1 MWRSGRT
8 LPIPMFR
15 GAALLCGLLSLTYCG
30 DSSNLPT
37 GPTAPSADLS
47 PQMSESADAA
57 QSQDPD
63 GSLGGAFGGLH
74 ADLVIN
80 NGLLFLPQV
89 CDVDG
94 PNDEPAQSDV
104 NCFTRADNLAGHLGV
119 QWSWDDT
126 DVWTGEGQT
135 GDACALFDT
144 NGDGNADYAICVRI
158 SNTPDGSDIFQLPS
172 EESPRLYECSDKKTE
187 RCSKPTS
194 VLAEVGE
201 THCAVDYGPE
211 GFPLEGDDG
220 QDVVA
225 TCDIDLIAT
234 PLASNTNLLNVC
246 SFPSGEPNSNPFDCV
261 VTPGAGFIRIE
272 KVATPATTT
281 QFDFTLS
288 PASADGTS
296 AYQITG
302 SGSSALIPVIPDD
315 GPYSVTESIPT
326 NWQLDNA
333 ACVPAG
339 SSSFNNTDAVSGIQV
354 QTGITTV
361 CTFENSQLPPDI
373 SVSKSASPNA
383 VPETGGEVTYT
394 VVVTNHSLEAVTLDS
409 LVDDKFGDLSGKG
422 DCVVGQTLA
431 AAGQSGDSYSCSF
444 TESLSGAAGDSHTNT
459 VTAAASDDE
468 GNSASDDDDATVTFA
483 GP

>member
-1 MWRSGRT
+1 
-8 LPIPMFR
+8 
-15 GAALLCGLLSLTYCG
+15 
-30 DSSNLPT
+30 
-37 GPTAPSADLS
+37 
-47 PQMSESADAA
+47 MSESADAA
-57 QSQDPD
+57 QS
-63 GSLGGAFGGLH
+63 SLGGAFAGLH
-74 ADLVIN
+74 ADVEIDN
-80 NGLLFLPQV
+80 AFLFLPPV

-104 NCFTRADNLAGHLGV
+104 NCFTRADNVEGHLGV
-119 QWSWDDT
+119 WWSWDDT
-126 DVWTGEGQT
+126 DEWTGKGQT

-144 NGDGNADYAICVRI
+144 NGDGYADYALCVRI

-172 EESPRLYECSDKKTE
+172 EESPLLYECSGKKTE

-194 VLAEVGE
+194 VLVEIGTTQCDVA
-201 THCAVDYGPE
+201 YGPE

-220 QDVVA
+220 RDVEA

-281 QFDFTLS
+281 QFNFTLS

-302 SGSSALIPVIPDD
+302 TGSSALIPVLPDD

-333 ACVPAG
+333 ACVPVG

-354 QTGITTV
+354 QTGSTTV
-361 CTFENSQLPPDI
+361 CTFENSWFF
-373 SVSKSASPNA
+373 
-383 VPETGGEVTYT
+383 TGPVTYT
-394 VVVTNHSLEAVTLDS
+394 VVVTNHSLEVVTLD
-409 LVDDKFGDLSGKG
+409 LLLDDKFGDLNGRG
-422 DCVVGQTLA
+422 DCATGQVLA
-431 AAGQSGDSYSCSF
+431 ASGQSGDSYSCSF
-444 TESLSGAAGDSHTNT
+444 TESLSGATGDSHTNI
-459 VTAAASDDE
+459 VTATASDDE
-468 GNSASDDDDATVTFA
+468 GNSDSDADDATVTFT